1 MVWLSSTRA
10 SPIDYL
16 LLDDSA
22 DDQSNSRNDFDMRF
36 DQRQNGTE
44 NIRLRVDGVL
54 IAFPSAVSSSAGS
67 IASSAAA
74 NYLLELAAAAEDD
87 DNDTDTYNY
96 FNFLKNSNDAS
107 ASETVSTGG
116 NKNTETAAKNE
127 KLATPTKEGETKNVI
142 IVGENEEKKPENS
155 SDLAKPTTTLDQ
167 EQVKLVDV
175 PVIPVKKIQS
185 RRRNK

>member
-1 MVWLSSTRA
+1 MIWLSTSRA

-16 LLDDSA
+16 LA

-87 DNDTDTYNY
+87 DNDTDNY
-96 FNFLKNSNDAS
+96 FNFLKNANDIMAS
-107 ASETVSTGG
+107 PSTTGI
-116 NKNTETAAKNE
+116 KNTETAAKDE

-142 IVGENEEKKPENS
+142 IVGEKEEKRPES
-155 SDLAKPTTTLDQ
+155 TSDLAKQTSTLDQ

-175 PVIPVKKIQS
+175 PVVPVKNIQS